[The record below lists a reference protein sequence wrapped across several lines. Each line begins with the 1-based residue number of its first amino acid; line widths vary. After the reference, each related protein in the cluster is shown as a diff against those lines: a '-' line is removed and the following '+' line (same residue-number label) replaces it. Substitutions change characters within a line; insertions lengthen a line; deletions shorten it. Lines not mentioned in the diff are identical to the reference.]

1 MKPTLLIMAAGMA
14 SRYGSLKPIDKIG
27 PSGETIIDYSVY
39 DAIRAGFGKVVFVI
53 RRAIERDFQKVIID
67 KLKDHVYIDC
77 VFQELTDVPQGTFIS
92 KDRVKPWGTAHA
104 IWVANKKI
112 ENPFLVIN
120 ADDFYGFRSFKKAA
134 DFLSHRKNEENTYC
148 NIGYILKNTLS
159 EHGYVS
165 RGELLVNDENM
176 MTGAFER
183 THIKNAEQGTYYQD
197 ENEGIIPIDENT
209 MVSMNM
215 WGFTPTI
222 FNFIEKQFNDF
233 INENA
238 LDAKTEFVIPKV
250 INQLIHDEKVQ
261 VKVIPSQERWFGLT
275 YPEDRAQVKERVDQI
290 VESGSYPE
298 SLWK

>member
-39 DAIRAGFGKVVFVI
+39 DAVRSGFGKVVFVI

-134 DFLSHRKNEENTYC
+134 DFLSDRKNEENAYC

-165 RGELLVNDENM
+165 RGELLVNDESM

-183 THIKNAEQGTYYQD
+183 THINNAEQGTYYQD

-261 VKVIPSQERWFGLT
+261 VKVIPSQERWFGMT
-275 YPEDRAQVKERVDQI
+275 YPEDRAQVKERIDQI

>member
-39 DAIRAGFGKVVFVI
+39 DAVRSGFGKVVFVI

-120 ADDFYGFRSFKKAA
+120 ADDFYGFRSFNKAA
-134 DFLSHRKNEENTYC
+134 DFLSHRKCEENTYC

-165 RGELLVNDENM
+165 RGELLVNDESM

-183 THIKNAEQGTYYQD
+183 THINNAEQGTYYQD

-222 FNFIEKQFNDF
+222 FNFIETQFNDF

-250 INQLIHDEKVQ
+250 INQLISDEKVQ

-275 YPEDRAQVKERVDQI
+275 YPEDRAQVKERIDQI
-290 VESGSYPE
+290 VESGAYPE